1 VFFVE
6 EGQMLFRKIR
16 VALEKV
22 RKWSGRNK
30 APVVLLT
37 GVAASMVLVTL
48 AATTIIYTSTEQF
61 CSNACHEMTTN
72 VVMEF
77 KDTIHDKNRT
87 GVRATCADCHL
98 PHGQIPLYIRKMGA
112 VNDLWG
118 HFVTHSIDTREK
130 FEAKRQLLAERVWI
144 YMKENDS
151 RECRGCHNTAKMDPE
166 RQSEKAQAQHAK
178 GKREKLTCIECHFAI
193 AHNEPQGGVGPQ
205 ELEVDKSL
213 ISKGSIF

>member
-1 VFFVE
+1 MPRRFL
-6 EGQMLFRKIR
+6 G
-16 VALEKV
+16 KV
-22 RKWSGRNK
+22 RRWSHGKK
-30 APVVLLT
+30 APIVLLAGMAVSVVVLILT
-37 GVAASMVLVTL
+37 
-48 AATTIIYTSTEQF
+48 ATTIVYTSTEEF
-61 CSNACHEMTTN
+61 CSTTCHEMTTN
-72 VVMEF
+72 VAMEF
-77 KDTIHDKNRT
+77 KGSIHDKNRT

-98 PHGQIPLYIRKMGA
+98 PHSQVPLYIRKMGA

-130 FEAKRQLLAERVWI
+130 FEAKRQRLAERVWT

-151 RECRGCHNTAKMDPE
+151 RECRGCHNAVKMDPE
-166 RQSEKAQAQHAK
+166 RQSEKAQARHAR
-178 GKREKLTCIECHFAI
+178 GKKEKLTCIDCHFAI